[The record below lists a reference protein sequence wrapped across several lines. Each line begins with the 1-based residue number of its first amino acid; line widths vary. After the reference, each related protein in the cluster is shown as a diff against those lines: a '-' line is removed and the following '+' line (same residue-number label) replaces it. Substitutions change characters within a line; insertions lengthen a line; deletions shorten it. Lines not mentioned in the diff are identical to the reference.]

1 MTIFHIVHM
10 VVIDTQCSLES
21 FRRFIIESTCSSY
34 IPESYASDY
43 EIFAERD
50 ADLGSIYVEAA
61 DKQTLKKIRDVTFVN
76 ARSVLGVIYNSKSGN
91 TSLKWRQTQKYDG
104 KVTGDA
110 SSNSLSNMAAARVI
124 TLKWVEDYVRE
135 KSAIRSPT
143 DIALRSATMS
153 SGSSDLTDI
162 EFPSIIFTIISCA
175 AKRQEGLLDH
185 FAGIFHVHNLP
196 PI

>member
-135 KSAIRSPT
+135 KSQQNDQETLLPF
-143 DIALRSATMS
+143 S
-153 SGSSDLTDI
+153 ST
-162 EFPSIIFTIISCA
+162 
-175 AKRQEGLLDH
+175 
-185 FAGIFHVHNLP
+185 
-196 PI
+196 

>member
-76 ARSVLGVIYNSKSGN
+76 ARSVLGVNNSSRMFPLFYKSRILLN
-91 TSLKWRQTQKYDG
+91 LLQLVQNLQRVNVFSLDFFPHSSILHFCDG
-104 KVTGDA
+104 YGISYFDLHGV
-110 SSNSLSNMAAARVI
+110 
-124 TLKWVEDYVRE
+124 VR
-135 KSAIRSPT
+135 A
-143 DIALRSATMS
+143 
-153 SGSSDLTDI
+153 
-162 EFPSIIFTIISCA
+162 
-175 AKRQEGLLDH
+175 
-185 FAGIFHVHNLP
+185 VHD
-196 PI
+196 

>member
-91 TSLKWRQTQKYDG
+91 TSLKWRQTQ
-104 KVTGDA
+104 
-110 SSNSLSNMAAARVI
+110 I
-124 TLKWVEDYVRE
+124 C
-135 KSAIRSPT
+135 
-143 DIALRSATMS
+143 LRSATMS
-153 SGSSDLTDI
+153 SGSSDMTDI
-162 EFPSIIFTIISCA
+162 TFP
-175 AKRQEGLLDH
+175 
-185 FAGIFHVHNLP
+185 
-196 PI
+196 

>member
-91 TSLKWRQTQKYDG
+91 SSLKWRQTQKYDC

-110 SSNSLSNMAAARVI
+110 FFISLLV
-124 TLKWVEDYVRE
+124 LP
-135 KSAIRSPT
+135 AIRSPT

>member
-76 ARSVLGVIYNSKSGN
+76 ARSVLGVIYNSKSEIHLGM
-91 TSLKWRQTQKYDG
+91 QIY
-104 KVTGDA
+104 
-110 SSNSLSNMAAARVI
+110 
-124 TLKWVEDYVRE
+124 
-135 KSAIRSPT
+135 RSQ
-143 DIALRSATMS
+143 I
-153 SGSSDLTDI
+153 SDL
-162 EFPSIIFTIISCA
+162 FLRISQICQLA
-175 AKRQEGLLDH
+175 
-185 FAGIFHVHNLP
+185 
-196 PI
+196 

>member
-135 KSAIRSPT
+135 KSQQY
-143 DIALRSATMS
+143 DHQHIALRSATMS

-162 EFPSIIFTIISCA
+162 ESVDYFY
-175 AKRQEGLLDH
+175 DH
-185 FAGIFHVHNLP
+185 FMCC
-196 PI
+196 